1 MTTLFSIL
9 LLVFLTIVNAF
20 FAMSEVA
27 IITLNDTKIERL
39 AETGHKQA
47 AKVLKLTKDNSGFLA
62 TIQVC
67 VTFAGFLNSAFAA
80 NSFADDLSGVFS
92 TVPFLKTI
100 AHPLATV
107 IITLLLSFFNLVFGE
122 LVPKKV
128 GMQKA
133 EAVSYKI
140 VDMLLF
146 TGKIFRP
153 FVWLLS
159 ITTNAVTR
167 LIGLDPNAEQETL
180 TEEEILMMV
189 DVGGEKGV
197 IEESE
202 RNMIANIFEFGDTTV
217 SEIMT
222 HRTEIYG
229 VEIDET
235 VPEICKLTIE
245 TGFSRLPVYEEEIDS
260 IVGVLYV
267 KDMLKYVGQSG
278 SEEVKARDVMRE
290 TYFIPESKRLD
301 ELFDEMTARKQQLA
315 VVVDEYGGTAGI
327 ITMEDLIESI
337 LGSIQDEYDDEEDE
351 ISKVSENCFTVDGT
365 ASVDEVSEMIGYH
378 IPEGDYE
385 TVAGFIVTT
394 LGMIPS
400 QGENP
405 VVESGCCTFTVSE
418 VEDRRV
424 SKILI
429 TVDRTK
435 QQEELAE
442 KNEKRQKKE
451 SEKHSEEK
459 SDSDSKA
466 DDSEANAEDK
476 EEKKTSSSS
485 GSKSGKSNRKR

>member
-1 MTTLFSIL
+1 MNTITSIL

-47 AKVLKLTKDNSGFLA
+47 AKVLRLTKDNSGFLS

-67 VTFAGFLNSAFAA
+67 VTLAGFLNSAFAA
-80 NSFADDLSGVFS
+80 NSFASELAAVLEN
-92 TVPFLKTI
+92 VPFIKTI
-100 AHPLATV
+100 ANPLATV
-107 IITLLLSFFNLVFGE
+107 LITLLLSFFNLIFGE

-140 VDMLLF
+140 VDVLLF
-146 TGKIFRP
+146 TGKLFRP

-159 ITTNAVTR
+159 VTTNAVTR

-202 RNMIANIFEFGDTTV
+202 RNMIANIFEFGDTTA

-229 VEIDET
+229 VELDET

-245 TGFSRLPVYEEEIDS
+245 TGFSRLPVYEEDIDS

-278 SEEVKARDVMRE
+278 SENIKARDVMRE

-301 ELFDEMTARKQQLA
+301 NLFDEMTARKQQLA

-327 ITMEDLIESI
+327 VTMEDLIESI

-394 LGMIPS
+394 LGRIPLA
-400 QGENP
+400 GENP

-435 QQEELAE
+435 QQAELVE
-442 KNEKRQKKE
+442 KNEKYQKKE
-451 SEKHSEEK
+451 AEKR
-459 SDSDSKA
+459 SDEA
-466 DDSEANAEDK
+466 DDEPDSQESAASHAAEDK
-476 EEKKTSSSS
+476 KEKSASSDS
-485 GSKSGKSNRKR
+485 GSKSNRKR